1 MILGIGSDI
10 VDLTRIKASM
20 TRFGT
25 RFLNRIFTPQER
37 DIGQS
42 RPQPHAYFAK
52 RFAAKEAFFK
62 ALGTGLS
69 KGLSWQDIEIL
80 NNDQGAPFVHV
91 TGATKRY
98 LLTHVAHLDQIHI
111 HISLSDTNTLAQAY
125 VILEK
130 KDGTP

>member
-1 MILGIGSDI
+1 MILGIGNDI
-10 VDLTRIKASM
+10 IDSARIEASM
-20 TRFGT
+20 ARFGA

-37 DIGQS
+37 RIGGN
-42 RPQPHAYFAK
+42 RPQPHTYFAK

-69 KGLSWQDIEIL
+69 NGLSWQDVEIL
-80 NNDQGAPFVHV
+80 NDPQGAPFVQV

-98 LLTHVAHLDQIHI
+98 LLGRVARFEDLRI
-111 HISLSDTNTLAQAY
+111 HISLSDTATLAQAY

-130 KDGTP
+130 NEGTP